1 MLPGPRDGVPET
13 GTPSPIGW
21 TSESDGEPHTVGKVT
36 TLATTSLLKMQ
47 YVVHVHAPHGR
58 WKLLSQHSCETSAGK
73 ALQQRGEHACGV
85 RLTPQGWSRR
95 LTPSCTRCRRSPV
108 AVDVFDDAV
117 FHGAR
122 IESDQPKQGRGGL
135 LKILS
140 DNLPRAAGDAF
151 LYHRPCVRAFNPVP
165 RAAPHLSML
174 ISHTLTVC
182 GTLVRGK
189 LSRIFFVDESWTTWR
204 LERLLEPI
212 T

>member
-1 MLPGPRDGVPET
+1 MFFFF
-13 GTPSPIGW
+13 
-21 TSESDGEPHTVGKVT
+21 
-36 TLATTSLLKMQ
+36 
-47 YVVHVHAPHGR
+47 PHGR

-189 LSRIFFVDESWTTWR
+189 LSRIFSSTSRGLPGGWSGCSNPLPDSMHARTCSGVAAARCGRGIQIEKWEDGIFPHST
-204 LERLLEPI
+204 PSGK
-212 T
+212 